1 MRAAPAEGLLR
12 RRPVRSSA
20 LAALGLG
27 TAALASGYAAA
38 ALALAAASV
47 ARAGAAMGP
56 ARLNLGG
63 VQAVAVGALI
73 LAGSLTPRVVA
84 RLRRRSRQMRGRT
97 VVRVARLADA
107 DEGREERVAVGRG
120 GGPWT
125 LGRAGAPGVDAAL
138 PTGAAGAVARLTRLR
153 RGWQVEALGPHH
165 VYGEDGMPRRSM
177 RLNGDGWV
185 RVADVRLGLGLRG
198 GGVRARRGGAGPG
211 RGAAAVMGP
220 TRATRRRG
228 RLRVERADGGGPV
241 ADRVVRAE
249 GPLGRAWGLLGRR
262 ALDPGEGLWI
272 EPCNAVHALGMRMA
286 LDVVYLA
293 ADGEVLAVV
302 APLRPWRVGPVVA
315 RARAVVELAPGTV
328 ARLGIRVGDRLTA
341 APV

>member
-1 MRAAPAEGLLR
+1 MRAALPAGLLR
-12 RRPVRSSA
+12 RPLRSPA
-20 LAALGLG
+20 IAALGL
-27 TAALASGYAAA
+27 AAGAVASGYAAA

-47 ARAGAAMGP
+47 VRAGAAMGP
-56 ARLNLGG
+56 PRLNVDG
-63 VQAVAVGALI
+63 VQAVGVVALL

-84 RLRRRSRQMRGRT
+84 RLNRRSRQMRGRT
-97 VVRVARLADA
+97 VVRVARLVDA
-107 DEGREERVAVGRG
+107 DEGREERLAVGRG

-125 LGRAGAPGVDAAL
+125 LGRAGVPGVDAAL
-138 PTGAAGAVARLTRLR
+138 PTGAAGAVARLTRLS

-165 VYGEDGMPRRSM
+165 VYGEDGMPRRAL

-198 GGVRARRGGAGPG
+198 GGARARRGGSGAG
-211 RGAAAVMGP
+211 RGGKAADGP
-220 TRATRRRG
+220 TRAERRRG
-228 RLRVERADGGGPV
+228 RVRVERAGGRGSV

-249 GPLGRAWGLLGRR
+249 GLLGRAWGLLGRR
-262 ALDPGEGLWI
+262 ELGQGEGLWI
-272 EPCNAVHALGMRMA
+272 EPCNAVHSLGMRMA

-302 APLRPWRVGPVVA
+302 APLRPWRLGPVVA
-315 RARAVVELAPGTV
+315 GARAVVELAPGTV
-328 ARLGIRVGDRLTA
+328 ARCAIRVGDRLTA